1 MDGQIRKYNGQ
12 IEINDLIGD
21 AVKNAVSRRNQAIDS
36 EDALS
41 ALSSEEA
48 RSVAGGQI
56 IPIKPIITG
65 IIAPDY
71 PIA

>member
-21 AVKNAVSRRNQAIDS
+21 AVKNAVSRRNQALDS

-41 ALSSEEA
+41 ALSNEKAGSI
-48 RSVAGGQI
+48 AGGQI
-56 IPIKPIITG
+56 KPPIITG

-71 PIA
+71 PPIS